1 MKSFATTL
9 MGAALAAL
17 LAFNVALGA
26 DASKSAALVRAMRSD
41 EIAVATVKHAFLSGA
56 MVERFGK
63 TRDSCVERVSYTDFT
78 GAWARVVD
86 SVLSPSEIDTS
97 LAFFQS
103 DAGVKYVEGLV
114 RRLRARQG
122 KDSSLPEVS
131 GSEEISKPQLAAI
144 ADFTSTAVGRKVLGK
159 DLTMSPAAVALGSD
173 MTQKIAGLCRR

>member
-9 MGAALAAL
+9 AGAALAAL
-17 LAFNVALGA
+17 SAHSMAQGA
-26 DASKSAALVRAMRSD
+26 DASKSVALVRAMRSD

-63 TRDSCVERVSYTDFT
+63 TRDSCVERVPYTDFT
-78 GAWARVVD
+78 GAWARVVE
-86 SVLSPSEIDTS
+86 SVLNPQEIDTS

-122 KDSSLPEVS
+122 EDSSLPEVS
-131 GSEEISKPQLAAI
+131 GSEEVTKPQLAAI
-144 ADFTSTAVGRKVLGK
+144 SDFTSTAVGRKVLGK
-159 DLTMSPAAVALGSD
+159 DLTMSPAAVALGGD
-173 MTQKIAGLCRR
+173 MTKKIAGLCHK